1 MSVVVARTVDDALDA
16 LAASPD
22 ALVLQGGTDAMVQV
36 NFGRLDPRVVVAVKG
51 VAELRRWSSLPD
63 GSTFIGA
70 GLPYAEMERGA
81 LAERLPALAE
91 AARTV
96 GSPQIRAAGTL
107 GGNLGTASP
116 AGDGLPV
123 LRALDAVIHL
133 RSTTGSRDVPI
144 ADFLV
149 GVKRTDR
156 RPGELILGVTVP
168 PARGWQGYA
177 KVGVRN
183 AMVIAIAS
191 ACLARDGAA
200 VRLALGAVAPTV
212 VRCPSAERF
221 AAAVMG
227 GAARPSADD
236 VREFGRIAA
245 TECSPITDHRSTAGY
260 RRHAVGVVA
269 ARLFDRSLHG

>member
-1 MSVVVARTVDDALDA
+1 MTIVNARSLDDALQA
-16 LAASPD
+16 LAERPD
-22 ALVLQGGTDAMVQV
+22 SLVLQGGTDSMVQM
-36 NFGRLDPRVVVAVKG
+36 NFGRLDPTSVVSLRG
-51 VAELRRWSSLPD
+51 IRELREWHVRPD

-70 GLPYAEMERGA
+70 GLPYAAMEKGG
-81 LAERLPALAE
+81 LARRLPALAE

-123 LRALDAVIHL
+123 LRALDATVHL
-133 RSTTGSRDVPI
+133 RSATSSRDVPV

-149 GVKRTDR
+149 GVKRTLR
-156 RPGELILGVTVP
+156 APGELIVGVSIP
-168 PARGWQGYA
+168 PAPGWQGYA

-191 ACLARDGAA
+191 ACLARDGST

-212 VRCPSAERF
+212 VRCPRAEG
-221 AAAVMG
+221 AAATMLADG
-227 GAARPSADD
+227 RRPSRDD
-236 VREFGRIAA
+236 AREFGRLASG
-245 TECSPITDHRSTAGY
+245 ECSPISDHRSTAAY
-260 RRHAVGVVA
+260 RTHAVAVVA
-269 ARLFDRSLHG
+269 ARLLERSFHG